1 MARSLTPIAHIDVI
15 TRPGASPQ
23 KILDFLKQRPGILP
37 KYQIVIVHTGTTWL
51 SAKNEWA
58 LYLKL
63 VNSQIKKQEYNEILV
78 SMNPPPAVG
87 PAVVFRDNYTNLIGF
102 IKGVNPKATI
112 LVSAIIPRP
121 WDHERRHLV
130 RVCYNNLLKKFN
142 SPSDNVYFLPTYNP
156 FFDKS
161 KNLKQDLYNVDGIHL
176 SVLGSIVLR
185 SFFCEKLTKLKK
197 VT

>member
-1 MARSLTPIAHIDVI
+1 MSLQGLELAH
-15 TRPGASPQ
+15 
-23 KILDFLKQRPGILP
+23 KKFLTSLNRNRVY
-37 KYQIVIVHTGTTWL
+37 YQNIKL
-51 SAKNEWA
+51 SYIQV
-58 LYLKL
+58 LLGLVYLKL
-63 VNSQIKKQEYNEILV
+63 VNGQIKKQEYNEILV
-78 SMNPPPAVG
+78 SMNPPLAVG

-176 SVLGSIVLR
+176 SVLGSIVL
-185 SFFCEKLTKLKK
+185 
-197 VT
+197 